1 MVAAG
6 YGEQNLYT
14 MYVTYTGSDGATR
27 TTSAD
32 FGIRELAYASYPD
45 GEARPP
51 IIEPSL
57 STGQSVYMKG
67 AGWCTIDA
75 MMRFEREDYDRI
87 LSRARDAG
95 INFLRARG
103 GDCWKRRNFTIC
115 ATSTAFA
122 STGNRPAAGILKDTA
137 HGCPARNHPAECQ
150 ASA

>member
-1 MVAAG
+1 
-6 YGEQNLYT
+6 

-45 GEARPP
+45 GESASAYNRTVV
-51 IIEPSL
+51 IN
-57 STGQSVYMKG
+57 GQSVYMKG

-95 INFLRARG
+95 INFLRAWG
-103 GDCWKRRNFTIC
+103 GGLLETEEFYDLCDEYGICVYQEWPCCWDSQKTQPMDVLRETIRLNAKRL
-115 ATSTAFA
+115 
-122 STGNRPAAGILKDTA
+122 P
-137 HGCPARNHPAECQ
+137 
-150 ASA
+150 